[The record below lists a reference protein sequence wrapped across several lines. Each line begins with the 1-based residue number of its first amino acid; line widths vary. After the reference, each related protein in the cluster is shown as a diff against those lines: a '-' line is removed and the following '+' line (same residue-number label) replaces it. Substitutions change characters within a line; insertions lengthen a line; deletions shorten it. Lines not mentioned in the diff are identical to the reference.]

1 MYPVIEKCPV
11 CQKELTVVKLH
22 CRNCDTNIEVQFTL
36 SSFHTL
42 SAEQLQ
48 FAETFIRCEGKINR
62 VEDELKISYPTVRA
76 RLQELIR
83 ALGYDIKDD
92 EPAKVID
99 RQAILAE
106 LAQGTISPEEAAQRL
121 AGRS

>member
-11 CQKELTVVKLH
+11 CQEELTVVKLH
-22 CRNCDTNIEVQFTL
+22 CRNCDTNIEGQFTL
-36 SSFHTL
+36 SSFHAL

-83 ALGYDIKDD
+83 ALGYDVKDE

-99 RQAILAE
+99 RQAILGD
-106 LAQGTISPEEAAQRL
+106 LAKGTITPEEAAQRL
-121 AGRS
+121 AGR

>member
-11 CQKELTVVKLH
+11 CREELTVVKLH
-22 CRNCDTNIEVQFTL
+22 CRNCDTHIEGQFTL

-42 SAEQLQ
+42 SPEQLQ

-76 RLQELIR
+76 RLHDLIR
-83 ALGYDIKDD
+83 ALGYDIKEE
-92 EPAKVID
+92 EPAKSID
-99 RQAILAE
+99 RQGILAE
-106 LAQGTISPEEAAQRL
+106 LAKGTISPEEAAQKL
-121 AGRS
+121 AGR